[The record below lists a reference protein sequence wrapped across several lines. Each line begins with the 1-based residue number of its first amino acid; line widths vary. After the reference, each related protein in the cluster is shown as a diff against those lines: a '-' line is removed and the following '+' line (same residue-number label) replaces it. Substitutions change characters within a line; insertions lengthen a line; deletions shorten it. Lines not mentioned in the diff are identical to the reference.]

1 MENDGY
7 FILRVNKITPE
18 TLKPFETVK
27 SLVREQLISKKKR
40 EKSEKEVSKWLSE
53 LKGGKSIDQLAV
65 SLKLKA
71 KTTSDFL
78 RSGAQLKKKI
88 PQSLITAT
96 FAANADEVISVNTSK
111 SNFILKVMS
120 IKPLLLLKKGEAF
133 STFKKSIQESLFN
146 DITLQYS
153 NSLKSKFKVSV
164 LRANL

>member
-1 MENDGY
+1 
-7 FILRVNKITPE
+7 
-18 TLKPFETVK
+18 
-27 SLVREQLISKKKR
+27 
-40 EKSEKEVSKWLSE
+40 
-53 LKGGKSIDQLAV
+53 V

-96 FAANADEVISVNTSK
+96 FAANADEVISVNTSE